1 MVAENL
7 EDLYIRY
14 ISKKLAHLDLGKPED
29 LTRYLDFAVFSQ
41 AKDKRESL
49 WERGIR
55 SMKNYSVGYSFI
67 KRVKLLVVALLIKKK
82 LFLRKLNVIFLKNI
96 GFLPKFE
103 LLQNS

>member
-29 LTRYLDFAVFSQ
+29 LTSYLDFAVFSQ
-41 AKDKRESL
+41 VKDKRESL
-49 WERGIR
+49 WERGIW